1 MRWSVAVVIFL
12 AVMAVAG
19 YYVFNE
25 AVAVDAANRIG
36 VPVGKDLV
44 VPDVQG
50 FHKDTARLEL
60 EKSGLSY
67 SESIAMNSAKIQR
80 DYVMLQRPEP
90 GSVVRAGR
98 RVYVTL
104 SLGQDSIA
112 VPDVRGKTEAEARSI
127 IDKTELSANPTVS
140 RYTTTASAPG
150 TVLSQY
156 PMPGQVVSRSVQ
168 ISLLVSEGQSNEVP
182 RLLVP
187 NLVGL
192 TIEEAEDKLES
203 LGLSVTKAMDTNP
216 EAEFDVVLR
225 QFPEEGKEIA
235 KGGTVTVNVRMKED
249 TSSAGVPVDVAYTLP
264 QGFGEREVT
273 IKIMDVFGNART
285 VFQQRMK
292 PGYRVTQPCK
302 YTNTMTA
309 EILLDGQ
316 LTRRII
322 FEEGKEPR
330 VTEF

>member
-1 MRWSVAVVIFL
+1 
-12 AVMAVAG
+12 MAVAG

-60 EKSGLSY
+60 EKAGLSY

-104 SLGQDSIA
+104 SLGQDSIK
-112 VPDVRGKTEAEARSI
+112 VPDVRGKPEMQARDEIVKAEL
-127 IDKTELSANPTVS
+127 TANPTVS
-140 RYTTTASAPG
+140 HYATPNSAPG

-156 PMPGQVVSRSVQ
+156 PMPGQIVSRSVQ
-168 ISLLVSEGQSNEVP
+168 VSLLVSEGQSNEVP
-182 RLLVP
+182 RVLVP
-187 NLVGL
+187 SLVGL
-192 TIEEAEDKLES
+192 KIEEAEAKLKD
-203 LGLSVTKAMDTNP
+203 LGLSMARAKDPNP
-216 EAEFDVVLR
+216 DAEIGVVLR
-225 QFPEEGKEIA
+225 QFPEYGKEIA
-235 KGGTVTVNVRMKED
+235 EGGTVTVNVRQEED
-249 TSSAGVPVDVAYTLP
+249 TPDLGRRAEVTYTLP
-264 QGFGEREVT
+264 EGFGEREVT
-273 IKIMDVFGNART
+273 IKVIDVFGNST
-285 VFQQRMK
+285 TQFQQRMK
-292 PGYRVTQPCK
+292 PGYRVTLPCT

-309 EILLDGQ
+309 EILLDGT
-316 LTRRII
+316 LKKRIVY
-322 FEEGKEPR
+322 EEDKRPR
-330 VTEF
+330 ETEF

>member
-1 MRWSVAVVIFL
+1 M
-12 AVMAVAG
+12 AG

-44 VPDVQG
+44 VPDVQR
-50 FHKDTARLEL
+50 FHKDKARLEL
-60 EKSGLSY
+60 EKAGLSY
-67 SESIAMNSAKIQR
+67 SESIAMNSATIQR

-112 VPDVRGKTEAEARSI
+112 VPDVRGKTEAEARAI

-140 RYTTTASAPG
+140 RYNANTTSPPG

-156 PMPGQVVSRSVQ
+156 PMPGQVVSRGVQ
-168 ISLLVSEGQSNEVP
+168 VSLLVSEGQSTEVP

-192 TIEEAEDKLES
+192 RIEEADAKLK
-203 LGLSVTKAMDTNP
+203 LIGLSMAKTMDTDP
-216 EAEFDVVLR
+216 SAEFDVVLR
-225 QFPEEGKEIA
+225 QFPEEGKEIV
-235 KGGTVTVNVRMKED
+235 KGGTVTVNVRMKEE
-249 TSSAGVPVDVAYTLP
+249 TSNTGVAVDLVYTLP

-273 IKIMDVFGNART
+273 IKLIDVFGNARV

-302 YTNTMTA
+302 YSNTMTA

-316 LTRRII
+316 LTRRIVY
-322 FEEGKEPR
+322 EEGKEPH